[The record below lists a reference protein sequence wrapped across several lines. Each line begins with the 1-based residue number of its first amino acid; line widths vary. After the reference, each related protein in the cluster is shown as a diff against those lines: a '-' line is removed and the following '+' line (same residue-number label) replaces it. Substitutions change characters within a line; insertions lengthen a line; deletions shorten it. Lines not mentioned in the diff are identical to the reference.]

1 MSWLAAL
8 GEAALDTSRRI
19 RSNRLE
25 EEELALRK
33 ANEKRLIEA
42 ALLQKQAAEREKTLF
57 ERNMARD
64 VLESAGPGG
73 MVDTTGAET
82 VRRGGLGFRLRDQE
96 ALLPATTFVPSVD
109 PSANPLGD
117 RAELAGQEAGTVVV
131 PNAAQ
136 QAQLDEQAFVKGERT
151 KQAKLRDFIQSDKFF
166 QLPQASRQRY
176 MALAG
181 LPGPA
186 PETPEEMQKLRDYL
200 FNQQKQLM
208 QMQID
213 AGRFTGGAG
222 RGRNSEEQL
231 YYQNVDRITDNVRSE
246 YTTVLQ
252 AAANAGDWAK
262 VEQIQKQMRADIDA
276 RVNTLPKPASLK
288 LDEPPAR
295 IDDEV
300 DRYLAGLSPQQLQVI
315 VANIGNPQF
324 RKELE
329 TEQGVD
335 TSRIFARLQLSG
347 FLDKPAQAPAVTPS
361 APPRP
366 LRVPPPATR
375 SPLMDTPTPRT
386 PGGKVAVSPL
396 QYELFELENDR
407 ERLRRLGLVP

>member
-73 MVDTTGAET
+73 MVDTAGAET

-186 PETPEEMQKLRDYL
+186 PETPEEMQKLQDYL

-213 AGRFTGGAG
+213 AGRFSGGE
-222 RGRNSEEQL
+222 RNSEEQL
-231 YYQNVDRITDNVRSE
+231 YYQNVDRITDKVHAE
-246 YTTVLQ
+246 YMTVLR
-252 AAANAGDWAK
+252 AAAQRGDWAK

-276 RVNTLPKPASLK
+276 RVNALPKPASLK
-288 LDEPPAR
+288 LNEPPAR

-300 DRYLAGLSPQQLQVI
+300 DRFLAGLSPRRLQVI
-315 VANIGNPQF
+315 VANIGSPKF

-329 TEQGVD
+329 AEHGVD
-335 TSRIFARLQLSG
+335 ASRIFARLQSSG
-347 FLDKPAQAPAVTPS
+347 FLDKPAPAAAAPTPS

-375 SPLMDTPTPRT
+375 SPLMDTPTLRT